1 MWRWKYNQNLL
12 SAKQEEEGAIF
23 ATQSAIH
30 KACIK
35 KLLEKEKRICED
47 FQGHINVLI
56 QNSLEK
62 ETGHASS

>member
-1 MWRWKYNQNLL
+1 MQSGKEGRV
-12 SAKQEEEGAIF
+12 GAIF

-35 KLLEKEKRICED
+35 KLLEKEKHICED

-62 ETGHASS
+62 ERGHKSS